1 MKLHYLTLLVTLCKC
16 MLGSIF
22 MATLR
27 EARIRYCCLYTFPH
41 GTIKEPLNAIPRLVI
56 T

>member
-1 MKLHYLTLLVTLCKC
+1 MILHYFPLLATLCKW

-22 MATLR
+22 MATVW
-27 EARIRYCCLYTFPH
+27 EAHIRYCCLYTFPN